1 MWEDETLGSRIFAST
16 VWVLAPISPLAAFTL
31 LFSTGVEGNADLLL
45 ASFLFLLAWFVCA
58 PLGVVIGVHSYRRH
72 GVRWGLLASAAST
85 GVLLV
90 GIVLAFAKGLLG

>member
-1 MWEDETLGSRIFAST
+1 MWEDESLGSRLFASA
-16 VWVLAPISPLAAFTL
+16 VWVLAAISPLAAFAL
-31 LFSTGVEGNADLLL
+31 LVSTGIEGNTNVLL

-58 PLGVVIGVHSYRRH
+58 PLGVIIGVHAYRLH
-72 GVRWGLLASAAST
+72 GVRWGLLASAASV